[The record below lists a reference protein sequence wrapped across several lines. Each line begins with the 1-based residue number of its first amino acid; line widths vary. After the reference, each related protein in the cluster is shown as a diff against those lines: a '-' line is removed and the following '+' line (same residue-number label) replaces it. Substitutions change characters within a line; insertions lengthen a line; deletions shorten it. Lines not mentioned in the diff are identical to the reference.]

1 MSTVTQSLFGIAEVA
16 ARLGVSPFTI
26 RRLINSGKLHS
37 VTVGTRRLVPLDQI
51 LLAEQGGVGTPRKSA
66 RTAEQIA

>member
-37 VTVGTRRLVPLDQI
+37 VTVGTRRLVPLDEI
-51 LLAEQGGVGTPRKSA
+51 LRAEQGGVGTPRKAAQAGQSA
-66 RTAEQIA
+66 